1 MRVLLDTHMWI
12 RWLSDDQPLGSDV
25 IDVIEQ
31 SDYLAVSA
39 ISCWEVA
46 YLVKHGRLALPV
58 ELDEWIEMALSGSG
72 VEVIKISS
80 EVAISSALLPDIHRD
95 PADRFIIATAVT
107 ADCMLATF
115 DETIKK
121 YDVMRKRII
130 C

>member
-1 MRVLLDTHMWI
+1 
-12 RWLSDDQPLGSDV
+12 
-25 IDVIEQ
+25 
-31 SDYLAVSA
+31 
-39 ISCWEVA
+39 
-46 YLVKHGRLALPV
+46 
-58 ELDEWIEMALSGSG
+58 MALSGSG
-72 VEVIKISS
+72 VDVIKISS
-80 EVAISSALLPDIHRD
+80 DVAISSALLPDIHRD